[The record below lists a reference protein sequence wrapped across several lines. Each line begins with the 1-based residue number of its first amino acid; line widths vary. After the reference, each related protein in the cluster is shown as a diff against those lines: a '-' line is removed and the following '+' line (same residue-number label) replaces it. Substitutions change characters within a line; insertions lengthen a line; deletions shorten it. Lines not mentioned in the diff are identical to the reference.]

1 MVKEK
6 PLGPSDRRYFISVET
21 DFFDHPKTLAIG
33 PELGFAV
40 LASWAYCHK
49 QLTDGVLP
57 EQAAKQILPHKRDRD
72 RLVKHGWWEEQKGG
86 YLIHD
91 YLKHQPSRSTMRQK
105 SDAARNAAGIRW
117 SVKANASSDAERIGR
132 DSKIARGGGRGLAGN
147 RPVTDRQI
155 GKQIASKQ
163 AKSEPLSQ
171 AVTSRNESGHM
182 PGKANESRGSD
193 AERNAERNAEW
204 HADVE
209 LEPELDVPTG
219 SIDPVPSTTRAR
231 DPEPL
236 PEEPVGPRSR
246 RATGSV
252 DPGVRR
258 EARRSP
264 GLRHVGQVIREG
276 SG

>member
-72 RLVKHGWWEEQKGG
+72 RLVKHGWWEEHKGG

-91 YLKHQPSRSTMRQK
+91 YLKHQPSRNTMRQK

-117 SVKANASSDAERIGR
+117 SVRADAEQHADEPGEDAERNA
-132 DSKIARGGGRGLAGN
+132 KGN
-147 RPVTDRQI
+147 AERN
-155 GKQIASKQ
+155 A
-163 AKSEPLSQ
+163 
-171 AVTSRNESGHM
+171 SRNAKGNASG
-182 PGKANESRGSD
+182 
-193 AERNAERNAEW
+193 NAERNAESMQSQSQSENQTY
-204 HADVE
+204 V
-209 LEPELDVPTG
+209 PESDSSTY
-219 SIDPVPSTTRAR
+219 PSRRAR

-236 PEEPVGPRSR
+236 PDEAEPRPTR

-252 DPGVRR
+252 DPEVRR
-258 EARRSP
+258 EAEPRRP
-264 GLRHVGQVIREG
+264 GLHRLDVRGVMR
-276 SG
+276 